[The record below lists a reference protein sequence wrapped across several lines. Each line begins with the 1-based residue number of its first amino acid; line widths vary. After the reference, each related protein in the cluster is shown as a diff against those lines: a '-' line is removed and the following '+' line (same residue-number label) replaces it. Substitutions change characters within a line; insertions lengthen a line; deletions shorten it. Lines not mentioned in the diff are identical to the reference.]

1 MADDFSLNSL
11 VSRMEKSVDSLK
23 DELGGLRTGRA
34 SATMLDPVMVDAYG
48 SQMPLNQLA
57 SVSVTDA
64 RMISVQVWDRT
75 MAAAV
80 DKAIRESGL
89 GLNPITEGAN
99 IRVPLPELN
108 EERRRELSKVA
119 SGYAEQARVAI
130 RHIRRDGM
138 DILKKAEKDGD
149 MGKDQMH
156 DFSEQVQKATDEA
169 TAKIDSITTEKE
181 KEIMQV

>member
-1 MADDFSLNSL
+1 MADEFSLSAL
-11 VSRMEKSVDSLK
+11 TSRMDKSVDSLK
-23 DELGGLRTGRA
+23 DELAGLRTGRA

-48 SQMPLNQLA
+48 SPMPLNQMA
-57 SVSVTDA
+57 SVTVSDV

-80 DKAIRESGL
+80 DKAIRDSGL

-119 SGYAEQARVAI
+119 SNYAEQARVAV

-138 DILKKAEKDGD
+138 DILKKGEKDGD
-149 MGKDQMH
+149 MGKDEMH
-156 DFSEQVQKATDEA
+156 GYSEKVQKATDEA
-169 TAKIDSITTEKE
+169 ITKIDDITAQKE